1 MATRKAIVRPGIVWF
16 RGSDLR
22 IYDHEP
28 LLEAATAHGGHVI
41 PLFCFDPRQVGL
53 AAKTRCGQ
61 FPKCGIHRTRFLL
74 ESIKDL
80 RQALQKL
87 GSDLVVRTGP
97 PEDIIP
103 EIAGIVNAAAVY
115 TQEE

>member
-1 MATRKAIVRPGIVWF
+1 MNELV
-16 RGSDLR
+16 
-22 IYDHEP
+22 
-28 LLEAATAHGGHVI
+28 
-41 PLFCFDPRQVGL
+41 
-53 AAKTRCGQ
+53 RCGQ

-115 TQEE
+115 TQEEVCIVFIFYLLICD